1 MLVESFIPDSYQQ
14 YLDTNLRLSSCYR
27 KYNPS
32 IPEYLHNRPPQF
44 VKHCQKSNFFAAE
57 YNQRNVRCMNN
68 EKGELLVRSSHDSD
82 TFYALQF
89 AEPSCQCE
97 SWRKTQYPG
106 KRFYAIF
113 FFTNGVF

>member
-44 VKHCQKSNFFAAE
+44 VKHCQKSNFSAAE

-68 EKGELLVRSSHDSD
+68 EKGELLVRLTVCGTELS
-82 TFYALQF
+82 
-89 AEPSCQCE
+89 
-97 SWRKTQYPG
+97 
-106 KRFYAIF
+106 
-113 FFTNGVF
+113 V